1 MQNFTSPLAGEGEV
15 PNLRL
20 PLRIVSV
27 KRLVPLLAVFVVLGC
42 KGEKKVKTHHV
53 EPGADSVKVIA
64 TKGGRKLWVMK
75 SVKVKERGDTLI
87 GYGVRITFYK
97 GGKISSVLTAD
108 SGKYD
113 QTSGNMV
120 ALGRV
125 HLVSSDSTEMWSQ
138 SLHWDEKRRVIWT
151 EDSVKIYDRKRD
163 RTLYAKGM
171 ETDASVSYI
180 KFLSPVRGEGEE
192 TETER

>member
-1 MQNFTSPLAGEGEV
+1 MERS
-15 PNLRL
+15 
-20 PLRIVSV
+20 SV
-27 KRLVPLLAVFVVLGC
+27 
-42 KGEKKVKTHHV
+42 V

-64 TKGGRKLWVMK
+64 TKRGHKLWVMK
-75 SVKVKERGDTLI
+75 AVKVKERGDTLI
-87 GYGVRITFYK
+87 GLGVSVRFYK
-97 GGKISSVLTAD
+97 GGKVSSVLTAD

-125 HLVSSDSTEMWSQ
+125 HLISSDSTEMWSR
-138 SLHWDEKRRVIWT
+138 SLYWNERRRIIWT
-151 EDSVKIYDRKRD
+151 DDSVKIYDRKRE

-180 KFLSPVRGEGEE
+180 KFRSPVRGEGKEE
-192 TETER
+192 LRR

>member
-1 MQNFTSPLAGEGEV
+1 M
-15 PNLRL
+15 
-20 PLRIVSV
+20 
-27 KRLVPLLAVFVVLGC
+27 GC
-42 KGEKKVKTHHV
+42 KGEKKGRTHHV

-97 GGKISSVLTAD
+97 GGKASSVLTAD

-113 QTSGNMV
+113 QASGNMV

-192 TETER
+192 TETGR

>member
-1 MQNFTSPLAGEGEV
+1 MERS
-15 PNLRL
+15 
-20 PLRIVSV
+20 SV
-27 KRLVPLLAVFVVLGC
+27 
-42 KGEKKVKTHHV
+42 V

-64 TKGGRKLWVMK
+64 TKRGHKLWVMK
-75 SVKVKERGDTLI
+75 AVKVKERGDTLI
-87 GYGVRITFYK
+87 GLGVSVRFYK
-97 GGKISSVLTAD
+97 GGRVSSVLTAD

-125 HLVSSDSTEMWSQ
+125 HLISSDSTEMWSR
-138 SLHWDEKRRVIWT
+138 SLHWDERRRIIWT
-151 EDSVKIYDRKRD
+151 DDSVKIYDRKRE

-180 KFLSPVRGEGEE
+180 KFRSPVRGEGKEE
-192 TETER
+192 FER

>member
-1 MQNFTSPLAGEGEV
+1 MA
-15 PNLRL
+15 
-20 PLRIVSV
+20 
-27 KRLVPLLAVFVVLGC
+27 LLSGC
-42 KGEKKVKTHHV
+42 GEKTVERSSVV

-64 TKGGRKLWVMK
+64 TKRGHKLWVMK
-75 SVKVKERGDTLI
+75 AVKVKERGDTLI
-87 GYGVRITFYK
+87 GLGVSVRFYK
-97 GGKISSVLTAD
+97 GGRVSSVLTAD

-125 HLVSSDSTEMWSQ
+125 HLISSDSTEMWSR
-138 SLHWDEKRRVIWT
+138 SLHWDERRRIIWT
-151 EDSVKIYDRKRD
+151 DDSVKIYDRKRE

-180 KFLSPVRGEGEE
+180 KFRSPVRGEGKEE
-192 TETER
+192 FER

>member
-1 MQNFTSPLAGEGEV
+1 MA
-15 PNLRL
+15 
-20 PLRIVSV
+20 
-27 KRLVPLLAVFVVLGC
+27 LLSGC
-42 KGEKKVKTHHV
+42 GEKAVERSSVV

-64 TKGGRKLWVMK
+64 TKRGHKLWVMK
-75 SVKVKERGDTLI
+75 AVKVKERGDTLI
-87 GYGVRITFYK
+87 GLGVSVRFYK
-97 GGKISSVLTAD
+97 GGRVSSVLTAD

-125 HLVSSDSTEMWSQ
+125 HLISSDSTEMWSR
-138 SLHWDEKRRVIWT
+138 SLHWDERRRIIWT
-151 EDSVKIYDRKRD
+151 DDSVKIYDRKRE

-180 KFLSPVRGEGEE
+180 KFRSPVRGEGKEE
-192 TETER
+192 FER